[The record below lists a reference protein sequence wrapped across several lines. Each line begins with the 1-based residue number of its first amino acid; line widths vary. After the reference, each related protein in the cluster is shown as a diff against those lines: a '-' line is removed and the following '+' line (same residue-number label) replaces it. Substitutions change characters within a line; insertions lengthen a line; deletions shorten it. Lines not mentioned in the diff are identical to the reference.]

1 MYVKLNLSDLFFLE
15 QIDTIKKKGKMIM
28 KKVKATALTAVMS
41 AGMITPMA
49 SVTVHAQSTIP
60 FSSVDVNKFSNTEKG
75 KEQFPIIRTHRGTW
89 REKDI
94 PHQVTVVNPDGGTD
108 AIQIFKQLP
117 LKYP

>member
-1 MYVKLNLSDLFFLE
+1 
-15 QIDTIKKKGKMIM
+15 M